1 MKISFPKAMF
11 SRKWIAL
18 MVIIFIIASSIAGYI
33 YIQNNMI
40 IQPLTVGEKV
50 PFVVVQTLDG
60 KDVST
65 RSPLMKKSVVIFFS
79 TSCSHCEDVIKNIRL
94 LFPIIKDSLNI
105 VAISIDNREETEK
118 FIRNHDVSFPIYLD
132 IDYKAGKVFH
142 VYPIPVLF
150 FINQDQ
156 RLIKFKAGEQSKEQL
171 RAMLLSFAYKTSD
184 STFTK
189 L

>member
-1 MKISFPKAMF
+1 MKISFPNAIF
-11 SRKWIAL
+11 SRKVIAL
-18 MVIIFIIASSIAGYI
+18 IIIIFVITGFVAGYI
-33 YIQNNMI
+33 YIQNKMFV
-40 IQPLTVGEKV
+40 QPLTVGEIV
-50 PFVVVQTLDG
+50 PPVVVQTLDG

-65 RSPLMKKSVVIFFS
+65 RSLFIKRSVVIFFS
-79 TSCSHCEDVIKNIRL
+79 TSCSHCEDAIKNIRL
-94 LFPIIKDSLNI
+94 LFPVIKDSLNI

-132 IDYKAGKVFH
+132 IAYKAREVFH

-150 FINQDQ
+150 FLNQDQ

-184 STFTK
+184 SIFTK